1 MHPSS
6 NAVSLITLVT
16 ISISGLLARDIR
28 SEFFDTMHPVRSL
41 AGVLLSAIICAT
53 LGVSHPTQDHNKKNP
68 VPAPPK
74 PEPVKVIELPLPP
87 VAPTDDEG
95 QCTSHINPR
104 GTGCMSKLNSFLQNG
119 NFLPDGNHVLAS
131 LTFAGAPAAPNPA
144 SIYSGTQ
151 LIVIKVDGTTFSNGD
166 PWKCLTCGVPA
177 ENMVGSWTFG
187 VDTYPQ
193 AFHDGKRV
201 LFSYNILDCGSA
213 LLADDD
219 CTPDKLFVYPTR
231 WNVQPDGSGASGTFR
246 EVRLHPDN
254 VHLGFNA
261 FTFSGG
267 SLGEFAYFTRLQFNP
282 SPTTGLPLSP
292 RYDLVNVTR
301 LWNPDAQSVI
311 SANGSQ
317 LIFNASALG
326 VGELRGFSGRGTEV
340 TYIGA
345 NVESCNV
352 DVYAADLTTGAVRR
366 VTSDPGYT
374 DPLDIAPDDQY
385 SVILTT
391 YGTGRMGFLSA
402 MRGVPPITD
411 VLTGGFVASVRNN
424 GFRRFFQPWLLDK
437 YGDRGTYFGQQI
449 NAAGDGSPGSIND
462 PNWNAGADPRWSHD
476 GTRIVYFQNLV
487 TAPDC
492 GGENPLPCPT
502 STAPG
507 GRNFRLM
514 LATLT
519 SRKPLQ
525 LPPVEPISDIVPWG
539 TPYVPGNDPSSNSPP
554 LNGHYTLK
562 GKVSG
567 SAAAT
572 FTLNSAGTAI
582 KNVAVSYD
590 NYSDD
595 GSHFIYG
602 SENVTATP
610 FNLTLTLLDWF
621 SDLTST
627 GETYST
633 KITSPGGFH
642 ASDDETFNIFEANG
656 TLTTTVNRIVFKQPA
671 NGS

>member
-1 MHPSS
+1 MQ
-6 NAVSLITLVT
+6 
-16 ISISGLLARDIR
+16 LLT
-28 SEFFDTMHPVRSL
+28 FL
-41 AGVLLSAIICAT
+41 APFLLNIIICLP
-53 LGVSHPTQDHNKKNP
+53 LGMSQPTRDYDQNGHI
-68 VPAPPK
+68 PPPPR
-74 PEPVKVIELPLPP
+74 PEPVEVTELPLPP
-87 VAPTDDEG
+87 VTPTDDEG
-95 QCTSHINPR
+95 QCTLEINPR

-119 NFLPDGNHVLAS
+119 NFLPDGEHVLAS
-131 LTFAGAPAAPNPA
+131 LFFSGAPAAPNPA
-144 SIYSGTQ
+144 SIYNGTQ
-151 LIVIKVDGTTFSNGD
+151 LIVVKTDGTVFSNGD
-166 PWKCLTCGVPA
+166 PWKCLTCGIPA
-177 ENMVGSWTFG
+177 ENMVGIWNFG

-193 AFHDGKRV
+193 AFRDGRRV

-219 CTPDKLFVYPTR
+219 CTPDRLIVYPTR
-231 WNVQPDGSGASGTFR
+231 WNVLPDGSGASGTFR

-254 VHLGFNA
+254 VHIGFNA

-267 SLGEFAYFTRLQFNP
+267 TLGELAYFARLRFDP
-282 SPTTGLPLSP
+282 SPTTGLPLAP
-292 RYDLVNVTR
+292 RYDLINVTR

-311 SANGSQ
+311 SADGDR

-326 VGELRGFSGRGTEV
+326 VGELRGFTGRGTEV

-352 DVYAADLTTGAVRR
+352 DVFAADLTTGAVRR

-374 DPLDIAPDDQY
+374 DPLDVAPDDQY
-385 SVILTT
+385 SLILTT
-391 YGTGRMGFLSA
+391 YGTGRMAFLSA

-411 VLTGGFVASVRNN
+411 ILTSGFVASVRNN

-437 YGDRGTYFGQQI
+437 YGDRGSYMGQQI

-476 GTRIVYFQNLV
+476 GTLIVYFQNLV
-487 TAPDC
+487 SPPDC
-492 GGENPLPCPT
+492 GGQNPLPCPD

-519 SRKPLQ
+519 SRKPLH
-525 LPPVEPISDIVPWG
+525 LAPVEPVSDKVPWG
-539 TPYVPGNDPSSNSPP
+539 TPYVPGSNPSTVSP
-554 LNGHYTLK
+554 LLSGRYTLE

-567 SAAAT
+567 HAVAT
-572 FTLNSAGTAI
+572 FSLNSAGTAI
-582 KNVAVSYD
+582 RNVAVTYD

-595 GSHFIYG
+595 GTHFIYG

-610 FNLTLTLLDWF
+610 LNLTLTLIDWY
-621 SDLTST
+621 SNLTST
-627 GETYST
+627 GETSST
-633 KITSPGGFH
+633 KITSVGGFH
-642 ASDDETFNIFEANG
+642 ASDDETINIFEANG
-656 TLTTTVNRIVFKQPA
+656 TLTTTIDGIMFKQPA
-671 NGS
+671 GGS